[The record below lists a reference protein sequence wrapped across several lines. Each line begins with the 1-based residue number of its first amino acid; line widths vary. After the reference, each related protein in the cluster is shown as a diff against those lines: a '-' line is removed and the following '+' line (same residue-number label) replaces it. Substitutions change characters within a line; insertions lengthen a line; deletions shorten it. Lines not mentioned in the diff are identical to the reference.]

1 MLWILGSTLVLFLE
15 QCEKVIGH
23 GVENTVYA
31 TSIVVQPALNVQIS
45 NHFNSKVINGFS
57 AFIKKCPKHLN
68 FSFKTKI
75 LKFK

>member
-31 TSIVVQPALNVQIS
+31 TSIVLVWYNSKPALNVQIS
-45 NHFNSKVINGFS
+45 NHLNSKSHQRF
-57 AFIKKCPKHLN
+57 
-68 FSFKTKI
+68 
-75 LKFK
+75 

>member
-31 TSIVVQPALNVQIS
+31 TSIVLLVWYNSKPALNVQIS
-45 NHFNSKVINGFS
+45 NHLNSKS
-57 AFIKKCPKHLN
+57 HQRY
-68 FSFKTKI
+68 
-75 LKFK
+75 